1 MNQAKPDPRG
11 QDGLEPGAVEPG
23 SAEAVEATP
32 GARGSAGA
40 RPGAVGPEPAERD
53 AVAAP
58 AVEPPLAVDAAGA
71 EAALEKVAAGTVE
84 PGAVDSG
91 AVEAGDPRGDLRW
104 GNVAALVRDAARRW
118 AGREAVVDGRTRLDY
133 AQLGE
138 RVERAA
144 AACLA
149 AGVEPGDRVAVWAPN
164 TADWIVSAL
173 GAVTAGAVLVPLNT
187 RFKGAEAAYVLQRS
201 RARLLFVTGTFLGT
215 SYVASLRRATTEAPA
230 PGTPGTATGPGSVR
244 ASGTHSG
251 PGTPATGPAGPTR
264 PAAGAATGTGPVGTR
279 PRRGPLPGLPDLEQ
293 VVVLADDA
301 PADFRTWK
309 DFLAGGDAVPASAVR
324 ARTDAIP
331 PDAPSDIIFTSGT
344 TGSPKGAVITHAQT
358 LRCYAVWSGL
368 AGLREGDRYLI
379 VNPFFHT
386 FGYKAGIIAC
396 LMRGATMVPQPVFDV
411 DTVLAN
417 IAAERISVL
426 PGPPTLHQS
435 LLDHPQREHHDLS
448 ALRLVVTGAAVVP
461 LQLVERLRTELRIAT
476 VLTAYGLSEAGGIV
490 TMCRRG
496 DPAEVVA
503 ATSGRAIP
511 GTELRITGPDGSA
524 CPPGT
529 PGEVRV
535 RGYHVMRGYFEDP
548 EGTARTLT
556 PDGWLRTGDVGVLDA
571 AGNLRIT
578 DRIKDMFIVG
588 GFNAYPAEIE
598 QLLGLHPDVADVAV
612 VGIPDP
618 RLGEVGK
625 AYAVR
630 RPGSTLTA
638 DDLIAWSRREMANY
652 KVPREVEFVPSLP
665 RNASGKILK
674 TRLRDSRH

>member
-1 MNQAKPDPRG
+1 MDE
-11 QDGLEPGAVEPG
+11 DGEDV
-23 SAEAVEATP
+23 
-32 GARGSAGA
+32 
-40 RPGAVGPEPAERD
+40 
-53 AVAAP
+53 
-58 AVEPPLAVDAAGA
+58 
-71 EAALEKVAAGTVE
+71 
-84 PGAVDSG
+84 
-91 AVEAGDPRGDLRW
+91 RGDLRW
-104 GNVAALVRDAARRW
+104 GTVAGLVRSAAQRY
-118 AGREAVVDGRTRLDY
+118 AGREAVVDGRVRIDY

-164 TADWIVSAL
+164 SLEWIVSAL
-173 GAVTAGAVLVPLNT
+173 GAVSAGAVLVPLNT
-187 RFKGAEAAYVLQRS
+187 RFKGAEAAYVLGRS

-215 SYVASLRRATTEAPA
+215 SYVASLRRAASE
-230 PGTPGTATGPGSVR
+230 GPGS
-244 ASGTHSG
+244 
-251 PGTPATGPAGPTR
+251 
-264 PAAGAATGTGPVGTR
+264 
-279 PRRGPLPGLPDLEQ
+279 GPLPGLPHLEQ

-301 PADFRTWK
+301 PESFRTWK
-309 DFLAGGDAVPASAVR
+309 EFLAGGDGVPAGAVR
-324 ARTDAIP
+324 ERADSVRP
-331 PDAPSDIIFTSGT
+331 GSPSDIVFTSGT

-358 LRCYAVWSGL
+358 LRCYDVWSEL

-435 LLDHPQREHHDLS
+435 LLDHPQRRHHDLS

-461 LQLVERLRTELRIAT
+461 LRLVERLRGELGIAT
-476 VLTAYGLSEAGGIV
+476 VLTAYGLSEASGIV

-496 DPAEVVA
+496 DPAEVVS

-511 GTELRITGPDGSA
+511 GTEIAILDPDGRPLPA
-524 CPPGT
+524 GRA
-529 PGEVRV
+529 GEIAV
-535 RGYHVMRGYFEDP
+535 RGYHVMQGYFEDP
-548 EGTARTLT
+548 EETAGAIRAG
-556 PDGWLRTGDVGVLDA
+556 GWLHTGDVGFTDED
-571 AGNLRIT
+571 GNLRIT

-598 QLLGLHPDVADVAV
+598 QLLGLHPDIADVAV

-652 KVPREVEFVPSLP
+652 KVPRAVEFVTELP

-674 TRLRDSRH
+674 RTLRAH

>member
-1 MNQAKPDPRG
+1 MDRG
-11 QDGLEPGAVEPG
+11 GHEDHGDTDAYGPGRTGTETATAGPGAGEL
-23 SAEAVEATP
+23 
-32 GARGSAGA
+32 
-40 RPGAVGPEPAERD
+40 GPDGP
-53 AVAAP
+53 V
-58 AVEPPLAVDAAGA
+58 
-71 EAALEKVAAGTVE
+71 
-84 PGAVDSG
+84 
-91 AVEAGDPRGDLRW
+91 DPRGDLRW
-104 GNVAALVRDAARRW
+104 GTVGALVRDAARRH
-118 AGREAVVDGRTRLDY
+118 ARREAVVDGRTRLDY

-164 TADWIVSAL
+164 TVDWIVSAL

-215 SYVASLRRATTEAPA
+215 SYVASLRRA
-230 PGTPGTATGPGSVR
+230 
-244 ASGTHSG
+244 
-251 PGTPATGPAGPTR
+251 
-264 PAAGAATGTGPVGTR
+264 AAEGTGT
-279 PRRGPLPGLPDLEQ
+279 GPLPGLPHLEQ

-309 DFLAGGDAVPASAVR
+309 EFLAGGDGIPSEAVR
-324 ARTDAIP
+324 ARADAIP
-331 PDAPSDIIFTSGT
+331 ADSPSDIIFTSGT

-358 LRCYAVWSGL
+358 LRCYAVWSEL

-396 LMRGATMVPQPVFDV
+396 LMRGATMVPQPVFNV

-435 LLDHPQREHHDLS
+435 LLDHPQRDHHDLS

-461 LQLVERLRTELRIAT
+461 LQLVERLRAELHIAT

-496 DPAEVVA
+496 DPAEVIA
-503 ATSGRAIP
+503 ATSGRPIP
-511 GTELRITGPDGSA
+511 GTELRITAPEGTA
-524 CPPGT
+524 REPGT
-529 PGEVRV
+529 PGEVWV
-535 RGYHVMRGYFEDP
+535 RGHHVMRGYFEDP

-556 PDGWLRTGDVGVLDA
+556 PEGWLRTGDVGVLDEG
-571 AGNLRIT
+571 GNLRIT

-652 KVPREVEFVPSLP
+652 KVPREVEFVPDLP
-665 RNASGKILK
+665 RNASGKVLK
-674 TRLRDSRH
+674 TELRARR

>member
-1 MNQAKPDPRG
+1 MDE
-11 QDGLEPGAVEPG
+11 DGIE
-23 SAEAVEATP
+23 EAIEDGIEDGT
-32 GARGSAGA
+32 AGA
-40 RPGAVGPEPAERD
+40 HE
-53 AVAAP
+53 
-58 AVEPPLAVDAAGA
+58 
-71 EAALEKVAAGTVE
+71 
-84 PGAVDSG
+84 
-91 AVEAGDPRGDLRW
+91 DPRGDLRW
-104 GNVAALVRDAARRW
+104 GTIAGLVRDAAARY
-118 AGREAVVDGRTRLDY
+118 ADREAVVDGRARITY

-144 AACLA
+144 AACIA
-149 AGVEPGDRVAVWAPN
+149 AGVGPGDRVAVWAPN
-164 TADWIVSAL
+164 TLEWIVSAL
-173 GAVTAGAVLVPLNT
+173 GAVSAGAVLVPLNT

-215 SYVASLRRATTEAPA
+215 SYVASLRRAAAE
-230 PGTPGTATGPGSVR
+230 
-244 ASGTHSG
+244 G
-251 PGTPATGPAGPTR
+251 PGT
-264 PAAGAATGTGPVGTR
+264 
-279 PRRGPLPGLPDLEQ
+279 GPLPGLPHLDQ
-293 VVVLADDA
+293 VVVLAEDA
-301 PADFRTWK
+301 PESFRTWK
-309 DFLAGGDAVPASAVR
+309 EFLAGGDHISAGAVR
-324 ARTDAIP
+324 ERAGAIT

-344 TGSPKGAVITHAQT
+344 TGSPKGAVITHAQS
-358 LRCYAVWSGL
+358 LRCYDVWSEL

-396 LMRGATMVPQPVFDV
+396 LMRGATMVPQPVFNV

-417 IAAERISVL
+417 VAAERISVL

-435 LLDHPQREHHDLS
+435 LLDHPQRDHHDLS

-461 LQLVERLRTELRIAT
+461 LRLVERLRAELHIAT
-476 VLTAYGLSEAGGIV
+476 VLTAYGLSEASGIV

-496 DPAEVVA
+496 DPAEVIA

-511 GTELRITGPDGSA
+511 DTQVRIAGPDGA
-524 CPPGT
+524 AQPPGT
-529 PGEVRV
+529 AGEVWV
-535 RGYHVMRGYFEDP
+535 RGHHVMQGYFEDP
-548 EGTARTLT
+548 AETAAAVT
-556 PDGWLRTGDVGVLDA
+556 PEGWLRTGDVGVLDE

-598 QLLGLHPDVADVAV
+598 QLLGLHPDIADVAV

-630 RPGSTLTA
+630 RRGSTLTA

-652 KVPREVEFVPSLP
+652 KVPRAVEFVPELP
-665 RNASGKILK
+665 RNASGKVLK
-674 TRLRDSRH
+674 RELRAR

>member
-1 MNQAKPDPRG
+1 MYEGAGADGTEKAGTDSERAPGADLGAVSGTDPRAESG
-11 QDGLEPGAVEPG
+11 AASGTDPGAGAGGPG
-23 SAEAVEATP
+23 TP
-32 GARGSAGA
+32 P
-40 RPGAVGPEPAERD
+40 PGTP
-53 AVAAP
+53 
-58 AVEPPLAVDAAGA
+58 
-71 EAALEKVAAGTVE
+71 
-84 PGAVDSG
+84 
-91 AVEAGDPRGDLRW
+91 DPRGDLRW
-104 GNVAALVRDAARRW
+104 GTVAALVRDAAERY
-118 AGREAVVDGRTRLDY
+118 GDREAVVDGRTRITY
-133 AQLGE
+133 AELGA

-144 AACLA
+144 AACIA
-149 AGVEPGDRVAVWAPN
+149 AGTGPGDRVAVWAPN
-164 TADWIVSAL
+164 TLEWIVSAL

-187 RFKGAEAAYVLQRS
+187 RFKGAEAAYVLARS

-215 SYVASLRRATTEAPA
+215 SYVASLRRA
-230 PGTPGTATGPGSVR
+230 
-244 ASGTHSG
+244 
-251 PGTPATGPAGPTR
+251 
-264 PAAGAATGTGPVGTR
+264 AAEGTGT
-279 PRRGPLPGLPDLEQ
+279 GPLPGLPHLDQ

-301 PADFRTWK
+301 PEAFRTWK
-309 DFLAGGDAVPASAVR
+309 DFLAGGDAVPAAAVR
-324 ARTDAIP
+324 ERAGAIR
-331 PDAPSDIIFTSGT
+331 PDTPSDIIFTSGT
-344 TGSPKGAVITHAQT
+344 TGRPKGAVITHAQT
-358 LRCYAVWSGL
+358 LRCYAVWSEL

-396 LMRGATMVPQPVFDV
+396 LMRGATMVPQPVFNV

-435 LLDHPQREHHDLS
+435 LLDHPQRDHHDLS

-461 LQLVERLRTELRIAT
+461 LQLVERLRAELRIAT

-490 TMCRRG
+490 TMCRRD
-496 DPAEVVA
+496 DPAETVA
-503 ATSGRAIP
+503 ATSGRPIP
-511 GTELRITGPDGSA
+511 DTEVRVTAADGA
-524 CPPGT
+524 ALPAGR
-529 PGEVRV
+529 PGEVLV
-535 RGYHVMRGYFEDP
+535 RGHHVMRGYFEDP
-548 EGTARTLT
+548 EGTAAAIT

-598 QLLGLHPDVADVAV
+598 QLLGLHPDIADVAV
-612 VGIPDP
+612 VGVPDP

-652 KVPREVEFVPSLP
+652 KVPRQVEFVAALP
-665 RNASGKILK
+665 RNASGKVLK
-674 TRLRDSRH
+674 TELRTR